1 MLDTLFNGLYEA
13 TTTSVAI
20 TGFITCLMA
29 SLLIGIFLSFVFS
42 RMNKSSRSFTLTLAL
57 LPAIVCVIIMMVNGN
72 VGTGVAVAGAFSL
85 VRFRSA
91 QGSAKEIGML
101 FLAMAAGLMT
111 GMGYLG
117 YAVVFVL
124 ILTIAMA
131 LLTKT
136 DIFAAKGPDPEKLLR
151 ITIPEDLNYEEVF
164 DEVFDAYTD
173 KHEMIQV
180 KTTNMGSMYKL
191 TYSIVLKD
199 PQKAKSFIDDLRCR
213 NGNLEISISQMEE
226 NANEL

>member
-20 TGFITCLMA
+20 TGLLTCLTA

-42 RMNKSSRSFTLTLAL
+42 RMNRSSRSFSLTLAL

-131 LLTKT
+131 VLTRT
-136 DIFAAKGPDPEKLLR
+136 DIFTAKGPDPEKLLR

>member
-85 VRFRSA
+85 VRSDRHRGA
-91 QGSAKEIGML
+91 Q
-101 FLAMAAGLMT
+101 
-111 GMGYLG
+111 
-117 YAVVFVL
+117 
-124 ILTIAMA
+124 
-131 LLTKT
+131 
-136 DIFAAKGPDPEKLLR
+136 R
-151 ITIPEDLNYEEVF
+151 
-164 DEVFDAYTD
+164 
-173 KHEMIQV
+173 
-180 KTTNMGSMYKL
+180 
-191 TYSIVLKD
+191 
-199 PQKAKSFIDDLRCR
+199 R
-213 NGNLEISISQMEE
+213 
-226 NANEL
+226 